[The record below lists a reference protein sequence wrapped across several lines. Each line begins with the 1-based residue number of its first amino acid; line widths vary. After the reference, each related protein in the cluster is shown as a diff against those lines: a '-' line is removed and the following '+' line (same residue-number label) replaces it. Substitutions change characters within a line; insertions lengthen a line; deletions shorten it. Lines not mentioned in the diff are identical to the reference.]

1 MKRLAMRVAIVAV
14 YLAVSHSTANTL
26 YAQGVPQQAGPLGV
40 PPTAKEVELG
50 RKLFF
55 DPRLSADGTIACASC
70 HNPQL
75 GWSDGLSVAV
85 GIRGQAGTRNSP
97 TIINSSY
104 STLMFWDGRTVGQ
117 ATQALLP
124 LVNPIEMG
132 NQSEQQ
138 VIQRLRLNPG
148 YVAMF
153 AETYGIDVSSGNSI
167 TAGRLARAMAS
178 FQSTI
183 ISFDAPVDRYLQGQ
197 EDALTPDARVGF
209 NIFKAT
215 GCMQCHP
222 APLYT
227 DNVVHNNGMEFAS
240 KNRITDNGRFT
251 ELAKNGIRLNSDV
264 RAFKTPTLRNLKFT
278 GPYNHAGTFDT
289 IRRCV
294 IHYNA
299 GGANN
304 RNQRDRFID
313 PRIKPLGLSGTQVD
327 YLVRFL
333 EEGLTGIDYPLVEE
347 PELP

>member
-1 MKRLAMRVAIVAV
+1 MKRLVNGVVAMC
-14 YLAVSHSTANTL
+14 LALVLGHNASTL

-40 PPTAKEVELG
+40 KPSAKEVELG

-55 DPRLSADGTIACASC
+55 DPRLSADGTVSCASC

-75 GWSDGLSVAV
+75 GWSDNRPVAV
-85 GIRGQAGTRNSP
+85 GIRGQRGTRNSP
-97 TIINSSY
+97 TIVNASY
-104 STLMFWDGRTVGQ
+104 SPLMFWDGRTVGQ
-117 ATQALLP
+117 ITQALLP

-153 AETYGIDVSSGNSI
+153 ADTYGIDLSTGNSI
-167 TAGRLARAMAS
+167 TAGRLARAVAS
-178 FQSTI
+178 FQSTV
-183 ISFDAPVDRYLQGQ
+183 ISFDAPIDRYLLGQ
-197 EDALTPDARVGF
+197 ADALTPDALVGY
-209 NIFKAT
+209 NIFKAAN
-215 GCMQCHP
+215 CLQCHP

-227 DNVVHNNGMEFAS
+227 DNLLHNNGMESAS
-240 KNRITDNGRFT
+240 KSRITDGGRFT
-251 ELAKNGIRLNSDV
+251 ELAKSGIRRAEDV
-264 RAFKTPTLRNLKFT
+264 RAFKTPPLRNLKQT
-278 GPYNHAGTFDT
+278 GPYNHAGTFDS

-304 RNQRDRFID
+304 KGQVDRFID
-313 PRIKPLGLSGTQVD
+313 KRIKPLGLTGTQVD

-333 EEGLTGIDYPLVEE
+333 EEGLTSIDYPLIEE